1 MTIATD
7 LLLLG
12 AALLTLSAGIGLV
25 RFGDAL
31 ARLHA
36 ATKPQVLGLLLVL
49 AAIAVGNARWELIPA
64 LIPVAALQLLTI
76 PVSAHMVARAAYRT
90 GNYRDDLLTADEL
103 APAIE
108 AAADREGSHLA
119 DPA

>member
-1 MTIATD
+1 MSLVTD
-7 LLLLG
+7 LLLLA
-12 AALLTLSAGIGLV
+12 AALLTLAAGVGLV

-36 ATKPQVLGLLLVL
+36 ATKPQVLGLLCVL
-49 AAIAVGNARWELIPA
+49 AAIAVGNGRWDLVPA
-64 LIPVAALQLLTI
+64 LIPVMGLQLVTI

-103 APAIE
+103 APAVE
-108 AAADREGSHLA
+108 RAGERESDEPASDR
-119 DPA
+119 

>member
-1 MTIATD
+1 MTILAD

-12 AALLTLSAGIGLV
+12 AALLSLSASIGLV

-49 AAIAVGNARWELIPA
+49 AAIGVANGRWDLVPA
-64 LIPVAALQLLTI
+64 LVPVVALQLVTI
-76 PVSAHMVARAAYRT
+76 PVSAHMIARAAYRN
-90 GNYRDDLLTADEL
+90 GDHRVDALTADEL

-108 AAADREGSHLA
+108 AADRAH
-119 DPA
+119 P

>member
-1 MTIATD
+1 MTILTD
-7 LLLLG
+7 LVLLG
-12 AALLTLSAGIGLV
+12 AALLTLSAGVGLL

-36 ATKPQVLGLLLVL
+36 GTKPQVLGLLLVL
-49 AAIAVGNARWELIPA
+49 VAIAIGNGRWELVPA
-64 LIPVAALQLLTI
+64 LIPIALLQVATV

-90 GNYRDDLLTADEL
+90 GNYRDDLLSVDEL

-108 AAADREGSHLA
+108 AAAERETSHIN

>member
-1 MTIATD
+1 MTIVAD

-12 AALLTLSAGIGLV
+12 AALLTLSAGVGLA

-31 ARLHA
+31 SRLHA

-49 AAIAVGNARWELIPA
+49 AAIAVGTGRWELIPA
-64 LIPVAALQLLTI
+64 LIPIAVLQLITI

-90 GNYRDDLLTADEL
+90 GNYREDLLTADEL

-108 AAADREGSHLA
+108 AAADAESPIN
-119 DPA
+119 DPS